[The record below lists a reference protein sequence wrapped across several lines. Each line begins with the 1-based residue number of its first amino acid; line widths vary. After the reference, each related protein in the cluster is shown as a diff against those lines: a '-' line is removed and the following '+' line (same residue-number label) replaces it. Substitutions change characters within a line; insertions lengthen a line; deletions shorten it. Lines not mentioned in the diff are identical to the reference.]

1 MDSSASKTPAPE
13 QPTASTNAAA
23 IADLLGN
30 PTAQQRPVGQSPR
43 RGWIWLLV
51 LLPLLIAGAFLSPR
65 FLELLPDTK
74 QAADL
79 TGMPLYTV
87 QRRDLQIT
95 VTEEGSL
102 VSDENVDIT
111 CDVAGGATI
120 IWLVDDGDRVAAGMD
135 IVKLDASVLSE
146 NATAQKIAYEKARAL
161 MIQAD
166 KDHAAA
172 KIAVEEYK
180 EGLFKKDLRT
190 AESNVTAATER
201 LQATQNT
208 LAYGE
213 RMFRKGYITPQQLEA
228 QKSAVARA
236 KLDLGTAN
244 IALDVLT
251 KFTKP
256 KMITELE
263 SVRDSAAARLE
274 SERAALELEQI
285 KLDRL
290 EGELLKCT
298 IKAPQDGLVIYANS
312 RSRDRETEIK
322 EGTSVKERQVILQLP
337 DLTKMRADV
346 EVHESKVDEISPGM
360 PAIVRVQDL
369 KFSGVVTSVAN
380 RPESN
385 WFSTAKKY
393 VVGVRIDGKSE
404 ALRPGF
410 TVEATIIVADLQDV
424 IAVPVAA
431 VIEDGKEFICA
442 VKKGDGFERRVV
454 TLGKSDDRFVEIVEG
469 LTEGEPVF
477 LNPETVLGASLSR
490 DQEQT
495 LEWSGRP
502 DTNE

>member
-1 MDSSASKTPAPE
+1 MDSSVSTTPAPD

-43 RGWIWLLV
+43 RGWIWLLG

-65 FLELLPDTK
+65 LLELLPDTK

-120 IWLVDDGDRVAAGMD
+120 IWLVDDGDRVAEGMD

-172 KIAVEEYK
+172 KIAVEEYR

-236 KLDLGTAN
+236 KLDLGTAD

-274 SERAALELEQI
+274 SEKAALELEKI

-477 LNPETVLGASLSR
+477 LNPETVLSASLSR